1 MSSLTPSPIIAVAS
15 KPLAWMRAEQLAAFA
30 ALDQL
35 PPAQNVTSVSYE
47 SQGRLLIV
55 ASAKRL
61 SEALESATTL
71 ATALNVTVLVPT
83 EKVEY
88 AEHSLFATAVGNVVH
103 LTGYL
108 GQFNIELALAGRP
121 QNDLARFDLI
131 LDLSEQATIP
141 SPQPPRGYFFA
152 IDETALA
159 TAVQTLPQWVGE
171 FEKPKFFAYKSTQ
184 CAHARNQVVGCNKC
198 VDVCSTQAIT
208 GTGDHVEVNP
218 HLCMGCGACAAV
230 CPTGAMRF
238 QYPRQEDRGE
248 QLKALVRGF
257 NAAPSAPAP
266 ILLLHSEQTNA
277 RVNALLA
284 NSTNAVRVLPLS
296 LWHSASTGL
305 DSWIAALVYG
315 FSGVIVVDSA
325 DENAHY
331 GEPLSEQVELAN
343 TIVAALTGVENYTN
357 AVGRGDRIGRVTLEI
372 EGALLSAISAMPTT
386 SLVTKPATFVLS
398 AEKRTALEFAMDHL
412 LQYANVGSRYAANE
426 RKIFE
431 LPAGAPYGAVAIDKD
446 KCTLCMACAGACPAS
461 ALIDTP
467 EEPKLRFV
475 ERNCVQCGVC
485 EKTCPEKAISLVAR
499 LNLMPAARGPQTV
512 NESRPFH
519 CVTCSKPF
527 AVEHM
532 INRMLGKL
540 ATHSMFAGDGINRLK
555 MCADCRVVDMMSN
568 KNEVSIKDL

>member
-1 MSSLTPSPIIAVAS
+1 M
-15 KPLAWMRAEQLAAFA
+15 AAFA

-55 ASAKRL
+55 ASSQRL
-61 SEALESATTL
+61 SDAFESARTL

-83 EKVEY
+83 EQTQY
-88 AEHSLFATAVGNVVH
+88 AAQSVFATAVGRVIH

-108 GQFNIELALAGRP
+108 GQFNVELALVDRP
-121 QNDLARFDLI
+121 KNDVAIFDLI

-152 IDETALA
+152 VDQTALA
-159 TAVQTLPQWVGE
+159 MAVQTLPQWVGE
-171 FEKPKFFAYKSTQ
+171 FEKPKFFAYKSNQ

-198 VDVCSTQAIT
+198 VDVCSTQAIS
-208 GTGDHVEVNP
+208 GAGDHVVVNP

-248 QLKALVRGF
+248 QLKALVRGYSE
-257 NAAPSAPAP
+257 ADPGGHAP
-266 ILLLHSEQTNA
+266 ILVLHSEQTNTHINT
-277 RVNALLA
+277 VLA
-284 NSTNAVRVLPLS
+284 NSPNAVRVLPLF

-305 DSWIAALVYG
+305 DSWIAALTYG
-315 FSGVIVVDSA
+315 FAGVVVVDGA
-325 DENAHY
+325 DEGAHY
-331 GEPLSEQVELAN
+331 GEPLAEQVELAN
-343 TIVAALTGVENYTN
+343 TIVAAVTGVDGHTN
-357 AVGRGDRIGRVTLEI
+357 AIGRSNRIARINLQTDS
-372 EGALLSAISAMPTT
+372 ALLDAISAMPTNCIV
-386 SLVTKPATFVLS
+386 SKVATFALS
-398 AEKRTALEFAMDHL
+398 AEKRTALEFAIDHL
-412 LQYANVGSRYAANE
+412 IRYANAESANAVNE
-426 RKIFE
+426 KKVFE
-431 LPAGAPYGAVAIDKD
+431 LPAGALYGAIAIDKD

-475 ERNCVQCGVC
+475 ERNCVQCGIC

-499 LNLMPAARGPQTV
+499 LNLSASAREPQTL